1 MLRALRNPSSHR
13 RALHRSAYNFRGL
26 VVFHPARRFSLAMS
40 LPKDITEFL
49 QGYPDI
55 SDDPRLNA
63 NLEFYTNKQ
72 PCKPDNLLIDDL
84 HEQ

>member
-1 MLRALRNPSSHR
+1 
-13 RALHRSAYNFRGL
+13 
-26 VVFHPARRFSLAMS
+26 MS
-40 LPKDITEFL
+40 LPRDITEFL